1 MNAKGQVP
9 LAPTRTGGT
18 PAHFVTIAAGVVKLR
33 TSAEL
38 AQRISVVEG
47 RP

>member
-9 LAPTRTGGT
+9 LAPTRTWGT
-18 PAHFVTIAAGVVKLR
+18 PAVFGTIVAGVVKLR

-38 AQRISVVEG
+38 A
-47 RP
+47 